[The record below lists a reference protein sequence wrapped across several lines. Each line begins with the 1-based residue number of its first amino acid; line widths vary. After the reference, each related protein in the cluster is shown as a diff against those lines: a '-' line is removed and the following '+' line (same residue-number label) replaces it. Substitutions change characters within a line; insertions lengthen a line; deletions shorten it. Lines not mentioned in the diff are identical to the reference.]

1 MRKVFLIFYILFAT
15 FVIAGCSMGGT
26 GSTEDIQGMEITSEN
41 DVHNIVIGEQLQLSA
56 KVYPT
61 TLSQKFKWSSSNTD
75 VAKVNEEG
83 LVTAIREGKV
93 EITATYTIVPKVT
106 QKYLLIVEEE
116 VVEIVPTRITVSAKN
131 EITSCKV
138 GESIRLT
145 ANVYPENASQK
156 VTWVSSDES
165 VATVTRGVVRP
176 LKEGEVTITVYP
188 NGYEE
193 LATSIILTFEKG
205 DDPIFSNNWEEMEYT
220 THEQYMECAD
230 ETPIKVKGVVTHINP
245 ISKDKVSYF
254 VQNGD
259 SGFYIYSQDYS
270 LMPVELGKVYEIG
283 GYKKTY
289 RGLSEIM
296 NVEYFEELEEEIVYS
311 PNDVNDLDVS
321 KQEIMGQYQ
330 CSFVKGSAILNN
342 VTISTKAYN
351 FTATVNGVQA
361 TFRVDPTY
369 ASSEE
374 FAAINSLLQIVSTGA
389 EFDFKGIV
397 IAYSNAEILPQIL
410 IVKASDLDFG
420 EISDE
425 EILNA
430 ASDKLEIATTV
441 GFSVNTIQLP
451 LSIDGFNDIYVSW
464 ESDLDLIDPE
474 NGTVTHSSLD
484 TVVTLTATIYL
495 NETMISKEFRV
506 LVEASDD
513 KVYETLVTLDLED
526 ALPPNSWGNS
536 ETKGSY
542 AEGNVVLGTPKCTW
556 MLRNAL
562 IACATND
569 KYNGTLAIRA
579 QAQDS
584 ASSTARIEILDEGEY
599 NVVEF
604 AACIYGNDA
613 LGAKVRIEY
622 TFDDGTTW
630 DASDN
635 IITINNTTLE
645 TFRVKLPDGVK
656 RIAIVF
662 VEGSGRRI
670 NLDDIKLMK

>member
-1 MRKVFLIFYILFAT
+1 MKKIFLFFGILLAA
-15 FVIAGCSMGGT
+15 FVIVGCSSGQT
-26 GSTEDIQGMEITSEN
+26 SEAILGMEITAE
-41 DVHNIVIGEQLQLSA
+41 DDAHTIFVGEQLQLTA
-56 KVYPT
+56 QIYPSS
-61 TLSQKFKWSSSNTD
+61 LSQKFKWSSSNTD

-83 LVTAIREGKV
+83 MVTAIREGKV

-254 VQNGD
+254 VQDGE
-259 SGFYIYSQDYS
+259 SGYYIYSQDN
-270 LMPVELGKVYEIG
+270 LAMPVELGKVYEIG
-283 GYKKTY
+283 GFKKTY

-296 NVEYFEELEEEIVYS
+296 NVEYFVELDDEV
-311 PNDVNDLDVS
+311 NFVVNDITGLDVS
-321 KQEIMGQYQ
+321 KQSVMSAYQ
-330 CSFVKGSAILNN
+330 CSFITGTAVLNS
-342 VTISTKAYN
+342 VSVSTKAYN
-351 FTATVNGVQA
+351 FTATVNGVTA
-361 TFRVDPTY
+361 TFRVDPSY
-369 ASSEE
+369 ADETE
-374 FAAINSLLQIVSTGA
+374 FAAINALLQIVGSGA
-389 EFDFKGIV
+389 EFNFTGIV
-397 IAYSNAEILPQIL
+397 IANSTGEITPQIL
-410 IVKASDLDFG
+410 IVKEADLDFG

-425 EILNA
+425 QLLDA
-430 ASDKLEIATTV
+430 ASSKLEIVPTV
-441 GFSVNTIQLP
+441 GFSVDAIELP
-451 LSIDGFNDIYVSW
+451 TVIEGFDDIYVSW
-464 ESDLDLIDPE
+464 ESDLDLIDPA
-474 NGTVTHSSLD
+474 NGKVTHGATD

-495 NETMISKEFRV
+495 NSSITTKEFKV
-506 LVEASDD
+506 LVEAKDE
-513 KVYETLVTLDLED
+513 KVYETLVSLDLED
-526 ALPPNSWGNS
+526 ALPANSWGNS

-542 AEGNVVLGTPKCTW
+542 AEGNVILGTPKCTW

-584 ASSTARIEILDEGEY
+584 ASSTGRIEILESGEY
-599 NVVEF
+599 NIVEF

-613 LGAKVRIEY
+613 LGAKIRIEY
-622 TFDDGTTW
+622 TFDNGETW
-630 DASDN
+630 EASEN
-635 IITINNTTLE
+635 VITLNNTVLE
-645 TFRVKLPDGVK
+645 TFRVKLPAGVK
-656 RIAIVF
+656 RVAIVV
-662 VEGSGRRI
+662 VEGSGRRV